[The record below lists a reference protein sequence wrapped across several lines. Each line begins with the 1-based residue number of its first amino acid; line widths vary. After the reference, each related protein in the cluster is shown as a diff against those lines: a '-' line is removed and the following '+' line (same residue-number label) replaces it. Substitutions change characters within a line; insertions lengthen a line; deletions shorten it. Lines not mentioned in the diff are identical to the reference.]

1 MDIERLEYDDADTV
15 RGCHSVHLAAHQA
28 DDPQGT
34 WLSAAPFLG
43 WLSVGWE
50 GDPREVWLARGA
62 DRTVTSWYRLEL
74 PDRENLDRAA
84 LDLVVHPGQRRRG
97 IGQELLRHA
106 ITRAVARGRTR
117 IRSST
122 WERSA
127 GEAFARWT
135 GASATMS
142 DIRRVQEFAELPAD
156 RISEFRRAAEQAA
169 IGYSLTSWIGPAPER
184 FLDGVAAVNSA
195 MADAPSPAGFE
206 RREWDAER
214 VRTEINGIFP
224 RLGLRQ
230 YSVAALHD
238 ASGAMAALTQV
249 WIDPAIPEW
258 GFQGITA
265 VTREHRGHRLGLL
278 VKAAM
283 LDVVAQAEP
292 QVKRLETWNA
302 ATNAHMI
309 AVNEVLGYRVH
320 GPPNV
325 EWELDLPAEA

>member
-1 MDIERLEYDDADTV
+1 VDIERLEYDDADAV
-15 RGCHSVHLAAHQA
+15 RGCHSVHLAAQRA

-34 WLSAAPFLG
+34 WLSAAPFLA

-50 GDPREVWLARGA
+50 GDPREVWLTRGA
-62 DRTVTSWYRLEL
+62 DRGVTGWYRLEL
-74 PDRENLDRAA
+74 PDRENLDRGA
-84 LDLVVHPGQRRRG
+84 L
-97 IGQELLRHA
+97 E
-106 ITRAVARGRTR
+106 
-117 IRSST
+117 RSSA
-122 WERSA
+122 WEGSA

-135 GASATMS
+135 GASATLS
-142 DIRRVQEFAELPAD
+142 DIRRVQELAELPVGQ
-156 RISEFRRAAEQAA
+156 IGELRRVAGQAA
-169 IGYSLTSWIGPAPER
+169 AGYALTSWTGLVPER

-206 RREWDAER
+206 RREWDAAR
-214 VRTEINGIFP
+214 VRTEVNGIFP

-230 YSVAALHD
+230 HSVAAVAD

-249 WIDPAIPEW
+249 WIDPAIPDW
-258 GFQGITA
+258 GFQGLTA
-265 VTREHRGHRLGLL
+265 VVREHRGHRLGLL

-309 AVNEVLGYRVH
+309 AVNEALGYQVH